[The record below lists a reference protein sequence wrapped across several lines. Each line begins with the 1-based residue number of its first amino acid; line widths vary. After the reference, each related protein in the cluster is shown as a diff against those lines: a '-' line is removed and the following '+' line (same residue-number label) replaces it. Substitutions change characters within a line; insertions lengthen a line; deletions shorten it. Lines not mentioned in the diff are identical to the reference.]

1 MLKVDIFQPQSFAIH
16 LHLTEDGYFLQIWVK
31 NPSQVG
37 DAVFPNKNSKVV
49 IKWAFL
55 NLSPDVLYLYIMLA
69 EVKNRIE
76 ELKERFFDV
85 QQAMDINSMK
95 DELKK
100 IDISMSMPSFWED
113 QEKAKELTQRRKWLE
128 ETIKEFERIRSSLE
142 GAEELLKEIK
152 EDDLETLSMIAE
164 EIQSVE
170 KPIRELEIKTF
181 LSEEMDRKNAYLT
194 VQAGAG
200 GTEAC
205 DWASMLLRMYR
216 RWAERHGY
224 EVEVIDINPDD
235 IAGIKSATLLI
246 KGPYAYGYLK
256 GESGVHRLVRISPFD
271 ANARRHTSF
280 ASVSVV
286 PQIDESI
293 NIEIREEDIQMETFR
308 ASGAG
313 GQYVNKTDTAVRI
326 RHIPTGIVVSCQQER
341 SQFQNRLKALELLK
355 AKLYQLELQ
364 KLEEKKKSLEGE
376 KTDIGWGYQIRSY
389 VFQPYQ
395 MVKDLR
401 TGLEVGNVEAV
412 MDGDIDSFIEEYLRW
427 RAKENISIKR

>member
-1 MLKVDIFQPQSFAIH
+1 
-16 LHLTEDGYFLQIWVK
+16 
-31 NPSQVG
+31 
-37 DAVFPNKNSKVV
+37 
-49 IKWAFL
+49 
-55 NLSPDVLYLYIMLA
+55 MLA
-69 EVKNRIE
+69 DIKNKLE
-76 ELKERFFDV
+76 ELKEKLLDV
-85 QQAMDINSMK
+85 QQAMDISSMK
-95 DELKK
+95 EELKK
-100 IDISMSMPSFWED
+100 IDMSMSSANFWED
-113 QEKAKELTQRRKWLE
+113 QEKAKEITQRRKWLE
-128 ETIKEFERIRSSLE
+128 ETIKEFERIKSTLE
-142 GAEELLKEIK
+142 TLQELLE
-152 EDDLETLSMIAE
+152 EVDEEDLETLSMIAE

-170 KPIRELEIKTF
+170 KPIRDLEIKTF
-181 LSEEMDRKNAYLT
+181 LSEEMDKNNAYLT

-216 RWAERHGY
+216 RWAEKHGY
-224 EVEVIDINPDD
+224 EVDMIDINPDD
-235 IAGIKSATLLI
+235 VAGIKSATLLI

-286 PQIDESI
+286 PQIDEKI

-326 RHIPTGIVVSCQQER
+326 RHIPTGITVSCQQER

-364 KLEEKKKSLEGE
+364 KLEEKKKALEGE

-401 TGLEVGNVEAV
+401 TGLEVGNVDAV

-427 RAKENISIKR
+427 KAKEKVKV

>member
-1 MLKVDIFQPQSFAIH
+1 
-16 LHLTEDGYFLQIWVK
+16 
-31 NPSQVG
+31 
-37 DAVFPNKNSKVV
+37 
-49 IKWAFL
+49 
-55 NLSPDVLYLYIMLA
+55 
-69 EVKNRIE
+69 
-76 ELKERFFDV
+76 
-85 QQAMDINSMK
+85 
-95 DELKK
+95 
-100 IDISMSMPSFWED
+100 MSSTNFWED
-113 QEKAKELTQRRKWLE
+113 QGKAKEITQRRKWLE
-128 ETIKEFERIRSSLE
+128 ETIKEFERIKSTLE
-142 GAEELLKEIK
+142 TLQELLE
-152 EDDLETLSMIAE
+152 EVDEEDLETLSMIAE

-170 KPIRELEIKTF
+170 KPIRDLEIKTF
-181 LSEEMDRKNAYLT
+181 LSEEMDKNNAYLT

-216 RWAERHGY
+216 RWAEKHGY

-235 IAGIKSATLLI
+235 VAGIKSATLLI

-286 PQIDESI
+286 PQIDEKI

-326 RHIPTGIVVSCQQER
+326 RHIPTGITVSCQQER

-364 KLEEKKKSLEGE
+364 KLEEKKKALEGE

-401 TGLEVGNVEAV
+401 TGLEVGNVDAV

-427 RAKENISIKR
+427 KAKEKVKV